1 MTIPGDRI
9 EQATWL
15 ELARQQSQT
24 LAQTRASTI
33 LSLRWEPTARPS
45 AQGWLRPPRTAWV
58 LPVLAVVVLGG
69 ATATLAFVHH
79 LREERP
85 ATAHRSTLSITPAGE
100 RPLTKSAVRRH
111 RSARRASTVV
121 REKSVKPISVKRPE
135 ETPAPGDPRVKP
147 GDESGSVIFGP
158 DDVPGGD
165 VIIVNPPRKQP
176 PLWTPESYRKQ
187 RRGTLRW

>member
-1 MTIPGDRI
+1 MTTSENRI

-24 LAQTRASTI
+24 LAQTRASTV
-33 LSLRWEPTARPS
+33 LPLRLEAAARPV
-45 AQGWLRPPRTAWV
+45 QGWLRPLRTAWV
-58 LPVLAVVVLGG
+58 LPVLVVIVLGG

-79 LREERP
+79 LRGEQP
-85 ATAHRSTLSITPAGE
+85 APARRTTIITPAGE

-111 RSARRASTVV
+111 SSARRAPVVV
-121 REKSVKPISVKRPE
+121 REKTVKPIIVKRPDE
-135 ETPAPGDPRVKP
+135 APAPGEPKAKIN
-147 GDESGSVIFGP
+147 GDSGSVIFGP
-158 DDVPGGD
+158 DDMPGGE

-176 PLWTPESYRKQ
+176 PLWTPESYKKA